1 MVPPQVGW
9 LSTPAVITRS
19 ARPPHDPTWTPRA
32 RGAETAFTSVRSTH
46 RGAGVATAVKA
57 ASVLALAADGV
68 RVFGTG
74 GAGSNAA
81 SLGMNQAVGYRVTE
95 RWLTLDP

>member
-1 MVPPQVGW
+1 M
-9 LSTPAVITRS
+9 
-19 ARPPHDPTWTPRA
+19 
-32 RGAETAFTSVRSTH
+32 
-46 RGAGVATAVKA
+46 ATAVKA

-81 SLGMNQAVGYRVTE
+81 SLGMNLAVGYRVTE

>member
-1 MVPPQVGW
+1 
-9 LSTPAVITRS
+9 
-19 ARPPHDPTWTPRA
+19 
-32 RGAETAFTSVRSTH
+32 
-46 RGAGVATAVKA
+46 VATAVKA